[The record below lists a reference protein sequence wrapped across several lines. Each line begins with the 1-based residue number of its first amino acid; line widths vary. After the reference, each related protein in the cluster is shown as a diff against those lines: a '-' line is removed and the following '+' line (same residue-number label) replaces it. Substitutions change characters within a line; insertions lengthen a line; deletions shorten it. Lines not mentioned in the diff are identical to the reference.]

1 MILLLLS
8 HFFVKT
14 VWQFL
19 KILNIVTRK
28 TRNSIPWLSIYT
40 REIKD
45 TYTKTH
51 TQSFIAA
58 LFMIKAQD
66 VETTQMPISCEMG
79 K

>member
-28 TRNSIPWLSIYT
+28 TRNSSPWLSIYT

-51 TQSFIAA
+51 TPSFIAA

-66 VETTQMPISCEMG
+66 VETTQMPISCEMD

>member
-51 TQSFIAA
+51 TPSFIAA

-66 VETTQMPISCEMG
+66 VETTQMPISCEMD